1 MSQTRFD
8 DLLDI
13 VITDKSSKAK
23 MKNEGISDKD
33 LKHFLNVLLR
43 NEDDRAYHR
52 ILADDEKR
60 VISPEAFGYLVHL
73 LIINSIDKNIFEKVI
88 SISMQLN
95 LFLKRRIN
103 KEMMDEIVNY
113 LIFSG
118 RKEIS
123 IKEILDIF
131 FIQENEIEF
140 EEDVN

>member
-1 MSQTRFD
+1 MAQTRFD

-13 VITDKSSKAK
+13 VVLDKSSKAK
-23 MKNEGISDKD
+23 MKKDGISEKEVQHLLDALLQDKEN
-33 LKHFLNVLLR
+33 K
-43 NEDDRAYHR
+43 AYHR

-60 VISPEAFGYLVHL
+60 VISPDAFGYLVHL
-73 LIINSIDKNIFEKVI
+73 LMINSIDNHLFEKI
-88 SISMQLN
+88 INISMQLN

-118 RKEIS
+118 RNEIS

-131 FIQENEIEF
+131 FVQENEIEF
-140 EEDVN
+140 EEDIN

>member
-13 VITDKSSKAK
+13 VVTDKSSKAK
-23 MKNEGISDKD
+23 MKKEGISDKD
-33 LKHFLNVLLR
+33 LKHFFDVMLSDD
-43 NEDDRAYHR
+43 DDRAYYR
-52 ILADDEKR
+52 VLSDDEKR
-60 VISPEAFGYLVHL
+60 VISPDAFGYLVHL
-73 LIINSIDKNIFEKVI
+73 LMIDSIDKSVFEKVI
-88 SISMQLN
+88 NISMQLN
-95 LFLKRRIN
+95 MFLKRRIN

-131 FIQENEIEF
+131 FVQENEIEF
-140 EEDVN
+140 EEDIN

>member
-1 MSQTRFD
+1 MAQTRFD

-13 VITDKSSKAK
+13 VVTDKSSKAK
-23 MKNEGISDKD
+23 MKKTGISEKEVQHLLDALLHDKEN
-33 LKHFLNVLLR
+33 K
-43 NEDDRAYHR
+43 AYHR

-73 LIINSIDKNIFEKVI
+73 LMINSIDNHLFEKI
-88 SISMQLN
+88 INISMQLN

-118 RKEIS
+118 RNEIS

-131 FIQENEIEF
+131 FVQEGEIEF